1 MIQISRIEVIIMQ
14 IDNLRGHYKLG
25 EILERKIVICGK
37 L

>member
-1 MIQISRIEVIIMQ
+1 MIQISRIEVMIMQ

-25 EILERKIVICGK
+25 EIFERKIVIFDK